1 MRTLLAD
8 VLHIVPLGL
17 LILVSLSASAQDAVP
32 VQDTAPVAEAASV
45 TPTAPLST
53 EKPSSAA
60 EAAQE
65 NSGNSGAPQGCDSV
79 SAGSVSRVCGDRI

>member
-60 EAAQE
+60 ELPKKTAATQRH
-65 NSGNSGAPQGCDSV
+65 P
-79 SAGSVSRVCGDRI
+79 RL